1 MKLVIADDHPLMRAG
16 LRTVLASQKDI
27 TILAEASDGRAALEA
42 IRQHKPDVAVLDIQ
56 MPLLSGLEVA
66 RQLVAEKSRTA
77 LVMLTLHR
85 EQLDL
90 QEALEA
96 GVTGYVLKDDAST
109 DLVDALRSAAR
120 GEMFVSPKLTGLLVR
135 SLRRGE
141 EGPAAALTQ
150 REREVLRHLAEG
162 MRSKEIAAALG
173 LSTKT
178 VESYR
183 AALMDKLNIRS
194 IAGLVKYALK
204 HRLTDLGQ

>member
-1 MKLVIADDHPLMRAG
+1 MKLVLADDHPLMRAG
-16 LRTVLASQKDI
+16 LRSVLAAHKDI

-42 IRQHKPDVAVLDIQ
+42 VRAHQPDVAVLDIQ
-56 MPLLSGLEVA
+56 MPHLSGLEVA
-66 RQLVAEKSRTA
+66 RTLVAEKTKTA
-77 LVMLTLHR
+77 LVLLTLHR
-85 EQLDL
+85 EEADLNAALD
-90 QEALEA
+90 A
-96 GVTGYVLKDDAST
+96 GVTGYVLKDDATS

-120 GEMFVSPKLTGLLVR
+120 GEMYVSPKLTGLLVR
-135 SLRRGE
+135 SLRRGDE
-141 EGPAAALTQ
+141 NPATALTQ

-162 MRSKEIAAALG
+162 LRSKEIATALG

-204 HRLTDLGQ
+204 HRLTDLGH